1 MRIVHVTTVHP
12 SDDPR
17 IFKKECITL
26 LRENYNVH
34 VVCSQLPDFAD
45 HRLCYHVIGKY
56 KSRIGRILIG
66 VPKAF
71 ILSLRSGAK
80 IVHFHDLELLPLV
93 PFWRIFGKKVI
104 YDIHEDYK
112 TSIKQKNY
120 LPAYVRPPLAILLG
134 ALEQTLAICCWKVI
148 AEKYYVKRFPDG
160 VAVLNYPLLEKGISY
175 SSSTAVHLSSD
186 YHWCLYT
193 GGISLARGAFNH
205 VQMLKHNSEIGLCMI
220 GRCEADM
227 YESLYAK
234 TDELGVERKRLVII
248 GEDRYVPKEEM
259 DLIVQTNKWL
269 AGLAVFPES
278 EHYTRKELTK
288 LFEYMHDG
296 IPIIASNFPAWVKL
310 IEECQ
315 SGLTVSP
322 GKVHE
327 TTQSINWLI
336 QNPEEARIMGENG
349 KRSVRQRYNWET
361 EGEKLITL
369 YKKIL
374 GDTKN

>member
-26 LRENYNVH
+26 LKENYNVH
-34 VVCSQLPDFAD
+34 VVCSQLPNFAD
-45 HRLCYHVIGKY
+45 QRLCYHIIGKY

-80 IVHFHDLELLPLV
+80 IVHFHDLELLPLA
-93 PFWRIFGKKVI
+93 PLWRIFGKRVV
-104 YDIHEDYK
+104 YDIHEDYV

-120 LPAYVRPPLAILLG
+120 LPAYVRLLLATLLG
-134 ALEQTLAICCWKVI
+134 ALEQALAICCWKVI
-148 AEKYYVKRFPDG
+148 AEKYYIERFPDG
-160 VAVLNYPLLEKGISY
+160 VAVLNYPILEKENSY
-175 SSSTAVHLSSD
+175 SSSITVHLSSD

-193 GGISLARGAFNH
+193 GGISSARGAFNH
-205 VQMLKHNSEIGLCMI
+205 VQMLKYNSEIGLCMI
-220 GRCEADM
+220 GLCEAHMHD
-227 YESLYAK
+227 SLYAK
-234 TDELGVERKRLVII
+234 IDKLGVERKRLVII
-248 GEDRYVPKEEM
+248 GKDRYVPKEEM

-296 IPIIASNFPAWVKL
+296 IPIIASNFPTWVEL
-310 IEECQ
+310 IEECK
-315 SGLTVSP
+315 SGLNVSP
-322 GKVHE
+322 DKVDE
-327 TTQSINWLI
+327 TTRSINWLI

-349 KRSVRQRYNWET
+349 NRMVRQKYNWKS

-374 GDTKN
+374 SDTKN